1 MRIIVTERVFQFS
14 RPEALSAT
22 YRNHSDVDT
31 VMDNPA
37 LILLNL
43 AKSDKIRSKSANV
56 EPNWDELAN
65 NAITKRRTKIRSI
78 ESANGSDVISAG
90 MN

>member
-1 MRIIVTERVFQFS
+1 M
-14 RPEALSAT
+14 
-22 YRNHSDVDT
+22 DT

-43 AKSDKIRSKSANV
+43 AKSDKIGSKSANV

-78 ESANGSDVISAG
+78 ESPNGSDVISAG
-90 MN
+90 VN

>member
-1 MRIIVTERVFQFS
+1 
-14 RPEALSAT
+14 
-22 YRNHSDVDT
+22 
-31 VMDNPA
+31 MDNPA

-78 ESANGSDVISAG
+78 ESCQMVQ
-90 MN
+90 M

>member
-1 MRIIVTERVFQFS
+1 
-14 RPEALSAT
+14 
-22 YRNHSDVDT
+22 
-31 VMDNPA
+31 MDNPA

-43 AKSDKIRSKSANV
+43 AKSDKIGSKSANV

-78 ESANGSDVISAG
+78 RELANGSDVISAG
-90 MN
+90 VN